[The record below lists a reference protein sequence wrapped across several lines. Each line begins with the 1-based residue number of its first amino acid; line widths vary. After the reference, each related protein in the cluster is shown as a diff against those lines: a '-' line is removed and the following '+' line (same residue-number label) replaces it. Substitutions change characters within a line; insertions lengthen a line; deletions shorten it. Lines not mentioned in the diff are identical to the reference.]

1 MNWVS
6 RHKRFR
12 KKITDIDSVTK
23 KLQSIGQRKEE

>member
-6 RHKRFR
+6 RSKRFR

-23 KLQSIGQRKEE
+23 RLQSIGQRKEE